1 MSHRP
6 AVWSTHKEQNTE
18 LVSSCPDLAFKAQ
31 EENPGSVKINTMG
44 PKAVS
49 HSNLVCVA
57 CGKIKIGQK
66 VPPPGQGSSLV
77 TIVNLCMEA
86 PVKRAA
92 KYTVAM
98 PKIHLP
104 CTGSVPRRMHPGT
117 PNTP

>member
-1 MSHRP
+1 
-6 AVWSTHKEQNTE
+6 
-18 LVSSCPDLAFKAQ
+18 
-31 EENPGSVKINTMG
+31 MG

-49 HSNLVCVA
+49 HSNLVCVV

-66 VPPPGQGSSLV
+66 VPPPGQGSSHV
-77 TIVNLCMEA
+77 TMVNLCMKA

-104 CTGSVPRRMHPGT
+104 CTGSVLRCILEPRTHL
-117 PNTP
+117 NAALN